1 MKKIIFI
8 LLGLLLV
15 SFAFCS
21 DCDCCKDTVKPQ
33 VEYLFKHGFLE
44 NIEEITELS
53 TNLTSA
59 EKYRIL
65 YKEEVSPLASFGLSQ
80 SIGFGVG
87 SYVYGDKKGGNRG
100 LLLDSCAALTWIIN
114 ASRTSK
120 YPEKYAEWQSDKY
133 NWGDSSR
140 YKYKNRAEWE
150 AAEPKKPSSAFPII
164 VTAASRL
171 YQGIRSFKS
180 VKEYNEKLV
189 DALGVYSLETNLAP
203 VLNTDGTLGMSL
215 GVKIGL

>member
-1 MKKIIFI
+1 MKKIAFI

-21 DCDCCKDTVKPQ
+21 DCDCCKETVKPQ

-44 NIEEITELS
+44 NIEEIKELS

-65 YKEEVSPLASFGLSQ
+65 YKEEVLPLASFGLSQ

-87 SYVYGDKKGGNRG
+87 SYLYGDKKGGNRG

-114 ASRTSK
+114 ATRISN
-120 YPEKYAEWQSDKY
+120 YPDKIE
-133 NWGDSSR
+133 
-140 YKYKNRAEWE
+140 EWE
-150 AAEPKKPSSAFPII
+150 KDRYDYDTHDEWLAAKPKMPSRAFPII

-180 VKEYNEKLV
+180 VKEYNEKIV
-189 DALGVYSLETNLAP
+189 DALGVYSLEPNLAP